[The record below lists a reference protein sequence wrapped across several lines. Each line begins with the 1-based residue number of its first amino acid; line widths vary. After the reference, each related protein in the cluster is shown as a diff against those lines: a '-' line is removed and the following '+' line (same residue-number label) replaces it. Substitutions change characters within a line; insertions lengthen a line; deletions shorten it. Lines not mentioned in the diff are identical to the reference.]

1 MYCRDVCVCACGC
14 AWQVS
19 PKDLREAAE
28 ALIKALM
35 IREKYM
41 AMALHSF
48 PRTVAVFLQRLDRQ
62 APLNDV
68 QHEEPKTIEGTST
81 AYVRT
86 YVPPQQLQLL
96 CASVFAG
103 NTYPRYT

>member
-1 MYCRDVCVCACGC
+1 MCGC

-86 YVPPQQLQLL
+86 LTTATVTVVRQG
-96 CASVFAG
+96 CFAG
-103 NTYPRYT
+103 SASTTLKT

>member
-1 MYCRDVCVCACGC
+1 MTSLCGC
-14 AWQVS
+14 GCRRQVS

-48 PRTVAVFLQRLDRQ
+48 PRTTAQFLQRLDKQ
-62 APLNDV
+62 TPNTTADV
-68 QHEEPKTIEGTST
+68 THEDLKTIEGSYMYMPQNATSST
-81 AYVRT
+81 TV
-86 YVPPQQLQLL
+86 VHIVLQ
-96 CASVFAG
+96 
-103 NTYPRYT
+103 